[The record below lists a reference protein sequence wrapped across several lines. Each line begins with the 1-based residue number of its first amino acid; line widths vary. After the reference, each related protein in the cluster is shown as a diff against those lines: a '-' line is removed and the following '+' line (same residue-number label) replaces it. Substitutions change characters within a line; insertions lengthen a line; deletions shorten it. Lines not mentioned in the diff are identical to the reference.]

1 MEINY
6 FERICK
12 DPVAPKH
19 KPRVV
24 VGVSG
29 KKYIFALLDPDDD
42 ESPRVA
48 KVDDER
54 DIAMF
59 MRIPEGYRIF
69 QMPKAGNK
77 GMTRPSGAAP
87 VAAVPSGGTAPA
99 AAAPDEQTTAP
110 PSAYDGFLDRPV
122 PVIRKALNRKHG
134 MSKQKLEELLFA
146 EKAGKTR
153 VSAIRALEAA
163 LAK

>member
-1 MEINY
+1 MEIGY

-12 DPVAPKH
+12 DPPAPKH
-19 KPRVV
+19 KPRIV

-29 KKYIFALLDPDDD
+29 KKYHFARLDPDDD

-48 KVDDER
+48 KVEDAR

-59 MRIPEGYRIF
+59 MRIPEGYAIF
-69 QMPKAGNK
+69 EMPKTGKK
-77 GMTRPSGAAP
+77 GMPRPAAAAP
-87 VAAVPSGGTAPA
+87 VAAVGPAPVADAPA
-99 AAAPDEQTTAP
+99 EKSPTP

-122 PVIRKALNRKHG
+122 PVIRKALKGRHG
-134 MSKQKLEELLFA
+134 MNKQKLEELLFA
-146 EKAGKTR
+146 EKSGKTR
-153 VSAIRALEAA
+153 VSAVRAIEAA